1 MRRLAAMAEP
11 GAVLMPDH
19 LDAAITAGRKTVP
32 VDRASLAPTELVVRL
47 DQPHAALVEHAER
60 AQIKYA
66 LSQCGGRLEDAA
78 RLLGL
83 SRKGLY
89 LKRQRLGLE

>member
-1 MRRLAAMAEP
+1 MRRLAALAEK
-11 GAVLMPDH
+11 GAVLMPEH
-19 LDAAITAGRKTVP
+19 LDAAITAGRRTVP
-32 VDRASLAPTELVVRL
+32 AAERSLGDAELVVRL
-47 DQPHAALVEHAER
+47 DQPLDAAVEHLER
-60 AQIKYA
+60 AAILRA
-66 LSQCGGRLEDAA
+66 IASSGGRVEEAA